1 MAKMKR
7 NQDDV
12 DKLLKLMMN
21 EGEASDSVKD
31 EIGDLVKKYNEM
43 LKTKGKP
50 RAMKKGGKVRAF
62 KNGGAV
68 MNGRGPKFKGQT

>member
-7 NQDDV
+7 NQDDA
-12 DKLLKLMMN
+12 DKLLKLMMS

-31 EIGDLVKKYNEM
+31 EISDLVKKYNEM

-50 RAMKKGGKVRAF
+50 RAF
-62 KNGGAV
+62 KNGGAG